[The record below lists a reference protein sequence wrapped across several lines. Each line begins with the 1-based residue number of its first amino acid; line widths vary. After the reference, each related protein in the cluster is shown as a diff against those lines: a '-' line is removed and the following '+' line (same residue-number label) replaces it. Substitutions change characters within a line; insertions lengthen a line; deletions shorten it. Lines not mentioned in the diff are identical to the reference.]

1 MRGGGGGI
9 DLAGAGADPGL
20 VGGGAAGPTAH
31 MRSYRHELCFLPTT
45 ADTNNNA
52 AAANALNK
60 SGVADGAGG
69 GNDNES
75 TDSDGSTTDDGGGHD
90 ESQPKQPQQKPEAAS
105 AEKAHAAEPLEL
117 VGGENFLSVIRTAS
131 TGHGGGAAANNGDD
145 YTLTVGPDPT
155 VPSEGESGSCGG
167 VILLVDVDG
176 QYVAIKDIRDGG
188 SGAAASAV
196 QEAAGG
202 AQIYLLRR
210 MRRQLLAATAAAAAA
225 AASAPVI
232 PPRPSPTAC
241 AQLQPKEGDA
251 VHPGDEKKKD
261 GADIERGYDTDDEND
276 DYLRQCGEQPSVAR
290 SKHSGAG
297 GGTGGVGGLS
307 NGSGVEYGPP
317 EPLPRR
323 QMRLLH
329 RGDRLV
335 LRLQGGHRTIRLEY
349 HQKRRLEVDSVGTD
363 DALMSTSVDAAAAD
377 STNAAADGGG
387 NGAKVAFAAT
397 AIATGAERVAG
408 DRSPSSKL
416 NGAPSPS
423 RKAAS
428 PAKATGSPQKE
439 PPATAHPHGPARG
452 TIAFQDDDDTTTTDG
467 AVRRLIGISVAGGK
481 QSGASSDGA
490 STNAAVVVEA
500 KKTDHGD
507 AQAIGGGTRGSGS
520 KPAAP
525 IPAVVAAPA
534 GATTGAPKSAR
545 RSSAQSPE
553 QQKHFSQSPQ
563 MEGDDDDE
571 MEEYSYL
578 TGEVIMKDQ
587 GYVSAITGDE
597 ETDMEQSAEI
607 AHRKRS
613 KIEAA
618 NRALGI
624 DTANN
629 AIGGVTET
637 TKSAG
642 GPQIDGK
649 PRARETE
656 EDAATASA
664 VVLDAKAEK
673 KVTIRGD
680 SIGKAGAIQ
689 PPKAIEFP
697 SQPSNEMPPPPSTVD
712 VTDTAISPLPST
724 QRSAKMPED
733 EAGENV
739 KVAAASSSPDEKIDP
754 EVPESMD
761 LEEDDNP
768 KAGDEK
774 FSDAHEEP
782 MFLTAQEK
790 DDGDDD
796 DSDEETRDED
806 NEVTGGDTNDVEME
820 DAQGADAV
828 VLNGDADSDGSDAD
842 DENEEGGALTQ
853 AYPMPTSP
861 GTSHVDGVNTPES
874 SPHRSHANADVD
886 DDETTTAGPDHD
898 DASHQ
903 SIDIYDQPTQP
914 NPALHGFAEDS
925 PEKFDLDTQPFNP
938 REASPSPGRS
948 SQNMGSTAAALA
960 TVNEETEAGKL
971 PNKSENDGSGD
982 SGGNGDDD
990 DDDSATTAGSA
1001 PLLDEKKETA
1011 KVFTTNKTEDESIPT
1026 DAAVAALSV
1035 PTSVAGGDT
1044 PKPHASV
1051 PAQEVV
1057 GDDDIDSDATEDEN
1071 AITTEA
1077 AVGAPSALSSLPTSD
1092 AGDKPSN
1099 DNDES
1104 DSETEDENEQ
1114 QKSSGVA
1121 AGNITSPGA
1130 AAQPADLLTS
1140 IARLS
1145 QDKEEEN
1152 DDSSEETTV
1161 CQMDVYEGDEG
1172 TDDQA
1177 DKKIPDEALAEKA
1190 RIAAEEDAEKRR
1202 LEQEGLIHREQERE
1216 RLDKERLDANIQLL
1230 EKIKSIRETNRER
1243 EEQEALAAAQE
1254 AEKKRLEEERAAE
1267 EARIA
1272 EEMRIEERAA
1282 AAKAE
1287 AEAAAAAE
1295 KKAEEERIAAKKK
1308 AEEEREAVQA
1318 KAAEEA
1324 KGPDTP
1330 QKEES
1335 QSLNKKRGR
1344 YSLRD
1349 SEDVEAEEE
1358 KEDQDEE
1365 DGIRVIITGIT
1376 VSAKHKKMVESIGGE
1391 LIEKVDDATTAT
1403 HAIAGD
1409 GKTPLRR
1416 TPKLMICVCK
1426 IPNILNLDWLTKSS
1440 KAKEALDPKEFLLL
1454 NDTAAEKTYDFSM
1467 KETLKNGKAVR
1478 NQRGGLLGGWSVHFC
1493 KGVAGKKAPP
1503 EHELRL
1509 IVAAAGGTFL
1519 KTASARA
1526 TKDVDASKMI
1536 IITSDP
1542 ATAAQKADKDV
1553 KRLTSQGAKIFTTK
1567 WFFHSIITQHLSE
1580 IEDVPVGAEDD
1591 EDDDQKPAAMSSPKK
1606 GGRKRKAATSSSSS
1620 PKRESRRRKR

>member
-1 MRGGGGGI
+1 MSAHVLKMNGGVSSANQKPPKQYTHADNTQIPPRQHSRQSMRGGGGGI
-9 DLAGAGADPGL
+9 DPAGAGADPGL
-20 VGGGAAGPTAH
+20 VGGGAAGATA

-52 AAANALNK
+52 AAAANAAIK
-60 SGVADGAGG
+60 SGGAAGG
-69 GNDNES
+69 DDDNKS

-90 ESQPKQPQQKPEAAS
+90 EPQPKQPQKPEAAS

-131 TGHGGGAAANNGDD
+131 TGHGGGAAASNGDEL
-145 YTLTVGPDPT
+145 TLTVGPDPT
-155 VPSEGESGSCGG
+155 IPCEGESGSCGG

-188 SGAAASAV
+188 SGAAARAV
-196 QEAAGG
+196 QEAASG

-210 MRRQLLAATAAAAAA
+210 KRRQLLAATAAAAAA

-232 PPRPSPTAC
+232 PPRPSPTAY

-276 DYLRQCGEQPSVAR
+276 DYLRQGGEQPSVAR

-297 GGTGGVGGLS
+297 GGGSGGVGGLS

-335 LRLQGGHRTIRLEY
+335 VRLQGGHRTIRLEY
-349 HQKRRLEVDSVGTD
+349 HQKRRLEVDSVSTD
-363 DALMSTSVDAAAAD
+363 DALMSTSVDAAAAY

-387 NGAKVAFAAT
+387 NGANVVFAVAAA
-397 AIATGAERVAG
+397 GAEGAAG
-408 DRSPSSKL
+408 DRSPSNKL

-439 PPATAHPHGPARG
+439 PPASAHPHGPARG
-452 TIAFQDDDDTTTTDG
+452 TITFQDDDDTTTTDG

-500 KKTDHGD
+500 KKIDHGD
-507 AQAIGGGTRGSGS
+507 AQAVGGGTRGSGS
-520 KPAAP
+520 KSAAP

-534 GATTGAPKSAR
+534 GATSGAPKSAR

-553 QQKHFSQSPQ
+553 QQKRFSQSPQ
-563 MEGDDDDE
+563 MEGDDDE

-649 PRARETE
+649 PWARETE

-680 SIGKAGAIQ
+680 TSSGGKAGAIQ
-689 PPKAIEFP
+689 LPKAIEFP

-724 QRSAKMPED
+724 QRSAKNPGD

-739 KVAAASSSPDEKIDP
+739 KVAAASSSPDEKKDP
-754 EVPESMD
+754 EVQEPMD
-761 LEEDDNP
+761 LEDENSKADD

-790 DDGDDD
+790 DDNDDD

-806 NEVTGGDTNDVEME
+806 NAGTGGDTNDVEME
-820 DAQGADAV
+820 DAQVADAV
-828 VLNGDADSDGSDAD
+828 VLNGDTDSDGSDAD

-886 DDETTTAGPDHD
+886 DDETTTAGPDQD
-898 DASHQ
+898 DASHH
-903 SIDIYDQPTQP
+903 SIDIYDQPTRP

-948 SQNMGSTAAALA
+948 SQNRGSAAAALA
-960 TVNEETEAGKL
+960 TVNEETEAGKR

-982 SGGNGDDD
+982 SGGGDNG

-1001 PLLDEKKETA
+1001 PLLDEKKDTA

-1051 PAQEVV
+1051 PAQEAV
-1057 GDDDIDSDATEDEN
+1057 GDDEIDSDATEDEN

-1104 DSETEDENEQ
+1104 DSEN
-1114 QKSSGVA
+1114 G
-1121 AGNITSPGA
+1121 
-1130 AAQPADLLTS
+1130 
-1140 IARLS
+1140 
-1145 QDKEEEN
+1145 
-1152 DDSSEETTV
+1152 
-1161 CQMDVYEGDEG
+1161 
-1172 TDDQA
+1172 
-1177 DKKIPDEALAEKA
+1177 
-1190 RIAAEEDAEKRR
+1190 RR
-1202 LEQEGLIHREQERE
+1202 E
-1216 RLDKERLDANIQLL
+1216 
-1230 EKIKSIRETNRER
+1230 
-1243 EEQEALAAAQE
+1243 
-1254 AEKKRLEEERAAE
+1254 
-1267 EARIA
+1267 
-1272 EEMRIEERAA
+1272 
-1282 AAKAE
+1282 
-1287 AEAAAAAE
+1287 
-1295 KKAEEERIAAKKK
+1295 
-1308 AEEEREAVQA
+1308 
-1318 KAAEEA
+1318 
-1324 KGPDTP
+1324 
-1330 QKEES
+1330 
-1335 QSLNKKRGR
+1335 
-1344 YSLRD
+1344 
-1349 SEDVEAEEE
+1349 
-1358 KEDQDEE
+1358 
-1365 DGIRVIITGIT
+1365 
-1376 VSAKHKKMVESIGGE
+1376 
-1391 LIEKVDDATTAT
+1391 
-1403 HAIAGD
+1403 
-1409 GKTPLRR
+1409 
-1416 TPKLMICVCK
+1416 
-1426 IPNILNLDWLTKSS
+1426 
-1440 KAKEALDPKEFLLL
+1440 
-1454 NDTAAEKTYDFSM
+1454 
-1467 KETLKNGKAVR
+1467 
-1478 NQRGGLLGGWSVHFC
+1478 
-1493 KGVAGKKAPP
+1493 
-1503 EHELRL
+1503 
-1509 IVAAAGGTFL
+1509 
-1519 KTASARA
+1519 
-1526 TKDVDASKMI
+1526 
-1536 IITSDP
+1536 
-1542 ATAAQKADKDV
+1542 
-1553 KRLTSQGAKIFTTK
+1553 
-1567 WFFHSIITQHLSE
+1567 
-1580 IEDVPVGAEDD
+1580 
-1591 EDDDQKPAAMSSPKK
+1591 
-1606 GGRKRKAATSSSSS
+1606 
-1620 PKRESRRRKR
+1620 